1 MEQQHFRRYLRHYR
15 ASVTVVVVAS
25 VLLNLLVF
33 AGTLYMLMVY
43 DSVLPSGSMPTLFA
57 LFGLLILVYLFQA
70 LFEAIRAETMLDLAD
85 RFHRDLY
92 ARVHHAAVTS
102 PPGRGAGNGDG
113 LQLTRDLDQLHAY
126 LGSTGPV
133 ALIDLP
139 WVLFFLLVLA
149 LLHWWLGLAALAGVL
164 VLGAIAL
171 ISSRKTRQ
179 QSQDLAR
186 VTGQRLAR
194 LQAELQMAEP
204 ALALGMR
211 ERLLARTAQLD
222 SEYLEQQ
229 GVLSRIVSR
238 FGGAGRG
245 FRMFVQSL
253 VLTVGAVLVVA
264 GEASGGII
272 LAASVLAGRALAP
285 VDQAIA
291 NWRGLVAARNG
302 WARIVTALAQY
313 PLPAPRSITLP
324 PPAGAIAVQD
334 LWVTPPGASEP
345 VVKSVSFALAPGAA
359 LAVIGPSA
367 AGKTTLIKAMLGIW
381 PPVRGEVR
389 LDGATHDMWDREVLG
404 ASLGYLPQTAEL
416 IAGTIGENIARFDP
430 QATSQMVI
438 EAAREAGLHDVI
450 LAFPNGYDTQL
461 TQGGAELSAGQK
473 QRIGLARALYGK
485 PHFVVLDEPNSNLD
499 QLGDEALAAAI
510 TAIRERQGIV
520 AMVTHRPATLGPVSH
535 LAILDQGRLVDFG
548 EKDEVLRR
556 AAKGKHQISEGQS

>member
-291 NWRGLVAARNG
+291 NWRGLIAARNG

-389 LDGATHDMWDREVLG
+389 LDGATHDGGVSPLR
-404 ASLGYLPQTAEL
+404 TAL
-416 IAGTIGENIARFDP
+416 R
-430 QATSQMVI
+430 
-438 EAAREAGLHDVI
+438 
-450 LAFPNGYDTQL
+450 L
-461 TQGGAELSAGQK
+461 TELS
-473 QRIGLARALYGK
+473 YS
-485 PHFVVLDEPNSNLD
+485 VVQFRQQASATQPV
-499 QLGDEALAAAI
+499 QLSGEVC
-510 TAIRERQGIV
+510 RSG
-520 AMVTHRPATLGPVSH
+520 
-535 LAILDQGRLVDFG
+535 GRRDGVHD
-548 EKDEVLRR
+548 
-556 AAKGKHQISEGQS
+556 

>member
-179 QSQDLAR
+179 Q
-186 VTGQRLAR
+186 
-194 LQAELQMAEP
+194 
-204 ALALGMR
+204 
-211 ERLLARTAQLD
+211 
-222 SEYLEQQ
+222 
-229 GVLSRIVSR
+229 
-238 FGGAGRG
+238 
-245 FRMFVQSL
+245 
-253 VLTVGAVLVVA
+253 GAVSLM
-264 GEASGGII
+264 
-272 LAASVLAGRALAP
+272 RNALR
-285 VDQAIA
+285 
-291 NWRGLVAARNG
+291 W
-302 WARIVTALAQY
+302 
-313 PLPAPRSITLP
+313 
-324 PPAGAIAVQD
+324 
-334 LWVTPPGASEP
+334 
-345 VVKSVSFALAPGAA
+345 
-359 LAVIGPSA
+359 
-367 AGKTTLIKAMLGIW
+367 
-381 PPVRGEVR
+381 
-389 LDGATHDMWDREVLG
+389 
-404 ASLGYLPQTAEL
+404 
-416 IAGTIGENIARFDP
+416 
-430 QATSQMVI
+430 
-438 EAAREAGLHDVI
+438 
-450 LAFPNGYDTQL
+450 
-461 TQGGAELSAGQK
+461 
-473 QRIGLARALYGK
+473 
-485 PHFVVLDEPNSNLD
+485 
-499 QLGDEALAAAI
+499 
-510 TAIRERQGIV
+510 
-520 AMVTHRPATLGPVSH
+520 
-535 LAILDQGRLVDFG
+535 
-548 EKDEVLRR
+548 
-556 AAKGKHQISEGQS
+556 